1 MMTPL
6 LVTIGTIIALALA
19 LAIFLSLLFLIR
31 IRAIDKALDCLL
43 TEQRKL
49 PAFLIQ
55 KNAILGSTRLQKLI
69 LLHQKVASDHN
80 QSPLLSAIRTPQK
93 PEHPPS
99 EERIEETARHL
110 LRSSRARA
118 WYLAYTIHS
127 SAAPLLRSCSAGIQ
141 LTEVLHRLQSR
152 AIDPARKDEPP
163 RISAVA
169 DPALRWCGISQ
180 ECSIIDHSEQIT
192 FHLWVGYAGEVP
204 LPSAEHE
211 KLSSIVS
218 TLQREMRDLAALE
231 SLSSK
236 ASEESASRRKKEQF
250 FSHIAHDLRSPLG
263 NIRSIL
269 HSFANGTT
277 TEELLRFGEM
287 NCDRIEQL
295 TADIIVLSKQQAG
308 ALQSHPHPFILTDLM
323 RGIRS
328 RYTPMASQKKLEL
341 IVDDSQPLPPVWADP
356 SHITRV
362 IENLVG
368 NAIKHSWSGT
378 ITIAASPSTSGC
390 IRCSVRDSGP
400 GIPTDK
406 LDLITKPF
414 QQLQDSISDGVG
426 LGLAIAKL
434 LTEANKGTFSVISE
448 VGKGSEFSIDL
459 PVWDG
464 GDFRGGGGE
473 RTD

>member
-1 MMTPL
+1 
-6 LVTIGTIIALALA
+6 
-19 LAIFLSLLFLIR
+19 
-31 IRAIDKALDCLL
+31 
-43 TEQRKL
+43 
-49 PAFLIQ
+49 
-55 KNAILGSTRLQKLI
+55 
-69 LLHQKVASDHN
+69 
-80 QSPLLSAIRTPQK
+80 
-93 PEHPPS
+93 
-99 EERIEETARHL
+99 
-110 LRSSRARA
+110 
-118 WYLAYTIHS
+118 
-127 SAAPLLRSCSAGIQ
+127 
-141 LTEVLHRLQSR
+141 
-152 AIDPARKDEPP
+152 
-163 RISAVA
+163 
-169 DPALRWCGISQ
+169 
-180 ECSIIDHSEQIT
+180 
-192 FHLWVGYAGEVP
+192 
-204 LPSAEHE
+204 
-211 KLSSIVS
+211 
-218 TLQREMRDLAALE
+218 
-231 SLSSK
+231 
-236 ASEESASRRKKEQF
+236 
-250 FSHIAHDLRSPLG
+250 
-263 NIRSIL
+263 
-269 HSFANGTT
+269 
-277 TEELLRFGEM
+277 
-287 NCDRIEQL
+287 
-295 TADIIVLSKQQAG
+295 
-308 ALQSHPHPFILTDLM
+308 
-323 RGIRS
+323 
-328 RYTPMASQKKLEL
+328 MASQKKLEL